1 MSFITLDFFY
11 TIRAFYAWVFPPE
24 RDSDRQYGG
33 WPCGGHVFPAEVPA
47 AAGLWGGVP
56 GEPGGHGA
64 HLAAVPFGIFDSF
77 LLCLRLVRGGGA
89 SLPLYRHGGA
99 LSLDQDPRT
108 IKSHDIVVWRKAGRN
123 GPEVSGPALSALLW
137 KELFYGRK

>member
-1 MSFITLDFFY
+1 MNFMTLDFFY
-11 TIRAFYAWVFPPE
+11 TIRAFYAWVFPLNAIVTV
-24 RDSDRQYGG
+24 SM
-33 WPCGGHVFPAEVPA
+33 V
-47 AAGLWGGVP
+47 AGL
-56 GEPGGHGA
+56 
-64 HLAAVPFGIFDSF
+64 AVGIFSRRKSRLRRVF
-77 LLCLRLVRGGGA
+77 GALRLVRGGGA
-89 SLPLYRHGGA
+89 SLPLHRHGGA